1 VSGREVC
8 AALTATLRERTEWDE
23 APCLYVMYAEAD
35 HVRLSP
41 VLPEG
46 IWPGGAPAQ
55 VLADMAA
62 DLSKFQGIAAAITP
76 ADLLGFAFR
85 TETWGVRM
93 PPARAFSGAPE
104 PRPSLHP
111 GRVEQRFMWAVTC
124 DGAHYVAMQNR
135 GERAILARKP
145 EAHTGTIPAA
155 LEQMIR
161 TVTAGAN

>member
-1 VSGREVC
+1 VC

-35 HVRLSP
+35 RVRLSP

-46 IWPGGAPAQ
+46 VWPGGAPAQ
-55 VLADMAA
+55 VLAGFAA
-62 DLSKFQGIAAAITP
+62 DFGQFQGIAAAITP

-85 TETWGVRM
+85 TEIWGVRG
-93 PPARAFSGAPE
+93 PAASAPDALRG

-111 GRVEQRFMWAVTC
+111 DRVEQRFMWAVTC
-124 DGAHYVAMQNR
+124 DGTHYVAMQNR

-145 EAHTGTIPAA
+145 EAHTGKIPAA

>member
-1 VSGREVC
+1 MSGREVC
-8 AALTATLRERTEWDE
+8 AALTAILRERTEWDE
-23 APCLYVMYAEAD
+23 APCLYVMYREAD

-62 DLSKFQGIAAAITP
+62 DLSQFQDIAAAITP

-85 TETWGVRM
+85 TETWGVRG
-93 PPARAFSGAPE
+93 PAASALDALRG

-111 GRVEQRFMWAVTC
+111 DRVEQRFMWAVTC

-135 GERAILARKP
+135 GEREILARKP
-145 EAHTGTIPAA
+145 GAHTGKIPAA